1 MSSKPLMMIRRS
13 VNRTIFLILFN
24 VYRIINF
31 LIYNFKFI
39 LIVIMSSGTIS
50 WVKLQTRN
58 ISQNYVVLVFPLLLI
73 SKIPWSYL
81 AIPMLSLYSDSGG
94 DRIFLDF
101 FGVIFFIILWFFKE
115 RYLFFF
121 LKN

>member
-121 LKN
+121 